1 MQPQT
6 KKLIYGILIGIAI
19 SLAIFFLISPTP
31 IAFAIGC
38 VAGVYF
44 ARPAGIWLGALV
56 GAIVATPLGIYF
68 TAVTW
73 GATATPTAPRA
84 GPIAGLEDLLA
95 LLLFGGLYGF
105 VFVWLTKRMSRG
117 QNSAS

>member
-6 KKLIYGILIGIAI
+6 KKLIYGSLIGIGI
-19 SLAIFFLISPTP
+19 SLAIFFLLNPSPF
-31 IAFAIGC
+31 ALAIGC

-44 ARPAGIWLGALV
+44 ARPASLGLGALV
-56 GAIVATPLGIYF
+56 GAVVAAPLGIYF

-73 GATATPTAPRA
+73 VATGTPTAPRA
-84 GPIAGLEDLLA
+84 GPMAGLEDLLLILA
-95 LLLFGGLYGF
+95 FGGLYGS

-117 QNSAS
+117 QKIAP